1 MDSVRTEKNI
11 KRTNKK
17 IEHNSRNEIASVI
30 RVVKK
35 IDIIQGQLVILVVL
49 ALLYRFAPEILYC
62 SQFLKKLIFKRITS

>member
-11 KRTNKK
+11 ERTNKK

-49 ALLYRFAPEILYC
+49 ALLYRFALEILYC
-62 SQFLKKLIFKRITS
+62 SQFLKKCNF